1 MATGYSFNY
10 LVQHLYDII
19 YPVGICLDFNKAV
32 DPNKLFPGTTW
43 VQITDELTTRY
54 STNANVGK
62 TGGADQITLG
72 VNQLPR
78 HAHGMAHQHNMN
90 HGHSAGAIGNGEHAH
105 HIDFWTDTQG
115 EHTHG
120 IQLDVRRGPDNH
132 GVRDGE
138 SAGQWLDTT
147 SASGAHSHH
156 VVGDTWGGGYHTH
169 DISVDNFIGN
179 TGWTREATDNT
190 GDGAGI
196 SVVNKYKF
204 YVRWARTA

>member
-1 MATGYSFNY
+1 MAVGYSFSY

-32 DPNKLFPGTTW
+32 DPNSLFPGTTW

-72 VNQLPR
+72 VNQLPS
-78 HAHGMAHQHNMN
+78 HAHGMAHRHDMS
-90 HGHSAGAIGNGEHAH
+90 HGHSAGANNSGEHTH
-105 HIDFWTDTQG
+105 HMDFWTDTQG
-115 EHTHG
+115 EHTH
-120 IQLDVRRGPDNH
+120 QFKLDQGRGNEH
-132 GVRDGE
+132 H
-138 SAGQWLDTT
+138 AGHDTTSWGDWLDTT

-156 VVGDTWGGGYHTH
+156 VVGDTWGGGNHTH
-169 DISVDNFIGN
+169 TINVNGFNGN

-190 GDGAGI
+190 GNGAGI